1 MMLRPLDEMDE
12 LYGRVRHLEEK
23 ERDREIRATKKQAA
37 IAGSGALLALVLSA
51 VSVLKKN

>member
-1 MMLRPLDEMDE
+1 MPKPLDEMDE

-23 ERDREIRATKKQAA
+23 ERNREIMATKKQAS
-37 IAGSGALLALVLSA
+37 IASGGALLALVLSV